1 MFAWSHEDMPKIDPT
16 IVVHRLNFNH
26 SRCSIKHKRR
36 AINSKKNK
44 IAVKEVEKLQRANLI
59 QELRY
64 PKWLSNVLLIKK
76 LNGK

>member
-44 IAVKEVEKLQRANLI
+44 IAVKERSGEASTSKFDPRVEV
-59 QELRY
+59 
-64 PKWLSNVLLIKK
+64 PKVVVQCVID
-76 LNGK
+76 